1 MIDTLIKY
9 MHNKRKFPEL
19 NKPTYIDLKCFSYK
33 AKLTRDLHFDKSWQK
48 MLQLQKKFIYFL
60 I

>member
-48 MLQLQKKFIYFL
+48 MLQLQKKFI
-60 I
+60 